1 MKTKQAAKKLQA
13 MGTGGDTILAHIN
26 AEEAAALKAGG
37 GSGKVNPKTG
47 LLSFSFG
54 DGISADPGDGTTGG
68 GAFGGYGG
76 ADGGM
81 GIDGGLGAALAE
93 ALGVPS
99 DPSSGL
105 GLGGLGFNADLALAA
120 FDRSQPNQGLQSM
133 ATGAL
138 GNMGLPGLA
147 LSGLAAMDR
156 ARAER
161 NSGAGYGIDVNGN
174 KVGNWGG
181 GGMIG
186 GEGRESGMGG
196 DMAGNPAGQQAAAG
210 LLGAM
215 QTHQINPWQRPQLD
229 PKFGRLRETLST
241 FTDPYAKV
249 RRGGLLGG

>member
-1 MKTKQAAKKLQA
+1 MKTKQAAKKLQS

-26 AEEAAALKAGG
+26 AEEAMALKAGG
-37 GSGKVNPKTG
+37 GSGKRNPKTG
-47 LLSFSFG
+47 LLSFSL
-54 DGISADPGDGTTGG
+54 DGPPGG
-68 GAFGGYGG
+68 GDVAEGSYGGFGGV
-76 ADGGM
+76 
-81 GIDGGLGAALAE
+81 DGGLGAALAE
-93 ALGVPS
+93 ALGIPS

-105 GLGGLGFNADLALAA
+105 GGASLLGGTGYGPGYNADLALAA
-120 FDRSQPNQGLQSM
+120 FDRSQPNQGLQNI

-138 GNMGLPGLA
+138 GKMGLPGMA

-174 KVGNWGG
+174 QVGNWGG
-181 GGMIG
+181 GGMMG
-186 GEGRESGMGG
+186 GEARESGMGG

-210 LLGAM
+210 LLGTM